1 MEVSLKVI
9 EGASIKGD
17 WNEGQKGRV
26 LIANL
31 VDEKNFLLGLREIEP
46 GSLVPKKVHHHT
58 LKQANYIISGSG
70 TITNTKQTISFKAG
84 DVILLDGN
92 EEHYFETKT
101 GIRMVE
107 IRYR

>member
-1 MEVSLKVI
+1 MKLI
-9 EGASIKGD
+9 EGSSIKGD
-17 WNEGQKGRV
+17 WNQGQKGRV

-31 VDEKNFLLGLREIEP
+31 VDEENFLLGLREIEP
-46 GSLVPKKVHHHT
+46 GSLVPKKVHRHA

-70 TITNTKQTISFKAG
+70 TVSNNQQTLRFKAG
-84 DVILLDGN
+84 DVLLLDGN
-92 EEHYFETKT
+92 EEHYFETES